1 MDGTQPAVMNTLY
14 RVARTVLLDALEA
27 LNEQRDAIVLV
38 GAQAIYLHTGDA
50 DIAVPAFT
58 TDGDLVIEPSRL
70 KDEPQL
76 AAAMERAQF
85 APGRQ
90 PGSWVATREVD
101 SVVTTIP
108 VDLLVPE
115 AVAGG
120 GRRAARLG
128 DHGDRTGR
136 RARGLEGALV
146 DYDIQTLR
154 ALAADD
160 PRAFDIRVAGPSA
173 LLVAKAHKISDR
185 NREPLAKRLADKDG
199 LDVLRLL
206 RGVESRRLA
215 DGLIRLRQESVS
227 ATVTAEA
234 ITLLADLFGSAD
246 AVGTQMAVRATERL
260 EDPRVI
266 AESCTALTR
275 ELLSLVRR

>member
-14 RVARTVLLDALEA
+14 AVARTVLLDALEA
-27 LNEQRDAIVLV
+27 LNEQRDAVVLV

-70 KDEPQL
+70 KDEPRL
-76 AAAMERAQF
+76 VEAMERAQF
-85 APGRQ
+85 APGLQ

-101 SVVTTIP
+101 SVLTTIP

-128 DHGDRTGR
+128 NHGDRTGR

-146 DYDIQTLR
+146 DYDFHTLR
-154 ALAADD
+154 ALAPDD

-185 NREPLAKRLADKDG
+185 TQEPQAKRLGDKDG

-215 DGLIRLRQESVS
+215 DGLLRLRQESVS
-227 ATVTAEA
+227 TTVTSEA
-234 ITLLADLFGSAD
+234 VAYLEDLFGSPD

-275 ELLSLVRR
+275 ELLSLVRG

>member
-1 MDGTQPAVMNTLY
+1 MNALYAVS
-14 RVARTVLLDALEA
+14 RAVLLDALET
-27 LNEQRDAIVLV
+27 LGDQRDAVVLV

-70 KDEPQL
+70 KSEPKL
-76 AAAMERAQF
+76 AEAMARAHF
-85 APGRQ
+85 EPGVQ
-90 PGSWVATREVD
+90 PGSWLATREVE
-101 SVVTTIP
+101 SVPTIIP

-136 RARGLEGALV
+136 RARGLEGALF
-146 DYDIQTLR
+146 DHEIHTLR
-154 ALAADD
+154 ALATGDS
-160 PRAFDIRVAGPSA
+160 RFFEIRVAGPSA
-173 LLVAKAHKISDR
+173 LLVAKLHKIADR
-185 NREPLAKRLADKDG
+185 NQEPQAKRLADKDG

-215 DGLIRLRQESVS
+215 DGLLRLREEPIS
-227 ATVTAEA
+227 AAVTGEA
-234 ITLLADLFGSAD
+234 ITLLADLFGETG
-246 AVGTQMAVRATERL
+246 AVGTQMVIRATERL
-260 EDPRVI
+260 EDPAVI

-275 ELLSLVRR
+275 ELQSLVAS

>member
-1 MDGTQPAVMNTLY
+1 MNALY
-14 RVARTVLLDALEA
+14 AVARTGLLDALDA
-27 LNEQRDAIVLV
+27 LNEQRDAVVLV

-70 KDEPQL
+70 KAEPKL
-76 AAAMERAQF
+76 AEAMKRAQF
-85 APGRQ
+85 APGLQ
-90 PGSWVATREVD
+90 PGSWLATRVVD
-101 SVVTTIP
+101 SVATTIP
-108 VDLLVPE
+108 VDLLIPE

-146 DYDIQTLR
+146 DHDVHTLR
-154 ALAADD
+154 ALAAVD
-160 PRAFDIRVAGPSA
+160 PRAFEIRVAGPSA
-173 LLVAKAHKISDR
+173 LLVAKLHKISDR
-185 NREPLAKRLADKDG
+185 NQEPHAKRLADKDG

-215 DGLIRLRQESVS
+215 NGLIRLRQEPVS
-227 ATVTAEA
+227 AAVTAEA
-234 ITLLADLFGSAD
+234 ITLLADLFGSVRG
-246 AVGTQMAVRATERL
+246 VGTQMAIRATERL
-260 EDPRVI
+260 EDPEVI
-266 AESCTALTR
+266 AQSCEALTR
-275 ELLSLVRR
+275 ELLPLVGR

>member
-1 MDGTQPAVMNTLY
+1 MNTLY
-14 RVARTVLLDALEA
+14 DVARTVVLDALEA
-27 LNEQRDAIVLV
+27 LTEQRDAVVLV
-38 GAQAIYLHTGDA
+38 GAQAIYLHTGDD

-70 KDEPQL
+70 KAEPKL
-76 AAAMERAQF
+76 AEAMERARF
-85 APGRQ
+85 APGLQ
-90 PGSWVATREVD
+90 PGSWLATREVD
-101 SVVTTIP
+101 SVPTTIP

-146 DYDIQTLR
+146 EYHMHTLR
-154 ALAADD
+154 ALTADD
-160 PRAFDIRVAGPSA
+160 PRAFDIRIAGPSA
-173 LLVAKAHKISDR
+173 LLVAKVHKISDR
-185 NREPLAKRLADKDG
+185 HQEPQAKRLADKDG

-215 DGLIRLRQESVS
+215 DGLIRLRQEPIS
-227 ATVTAEA
+227 AAVTSEA
-234 ITLLADLFGSAD
+234 ITLLADLFGSGR
-246 AVGTQMAVRATERL
+246 AVGTEMAIRATERL
-260 EDPRVI
+260 DDPEVI
-266 AESCTALTR
+266 AQSCAALTR
-275 ELLSLVRR
+275 ELLSLVGS